1 MRFLTSSAC
10 SDENRALAAS
20 GRALYWVVLKLCME
34 LSLHSDAYK

>member
-20 GRALYWVVLKLCME
+20 GRALYVGCIKIVHGIKL
-34 LSLHSDAYK
+34 A